1 MTRTT
6 HTSLDVWQEKTYQ
19 RLLEHRCGSKLIRFV
34 DRIHEVHVN
43 EKSPKGYRWSRERF
57 TKIQATTRPD
67 FLWPEI
73 RIGMSKAATKK
84 QKQEW
89 TRNQSLITLERK
101 MEAAMPCK
109 MDTRKRARKPQ
120 ETAASECTDS
130 HKKTMYAC
138 NWRIF
143 QSLLTNCIDM
153 LVCGTNRKTRLSVVG
168 QQTCK
173 SSHKMDSGL

>member
-1 MTRTT
+1 M
-6 HTSLDVWQEKTYQ
+6 
-19 RLLEHRCGSKLIRFV
+19 

-57 TKIQATTRPD
+57 TKIQATTRLD

-89 TRNQSLITLERK
+89 TTNQSLITLERK

-138 NWRIF
+138 IVEAHE
-143 QSLLTNCIDM
+143 ST
-153 LVCGTNRKTRLSVVG
+153 RKRLESTLPRYHEDHIAEKG
-168 QQTCK
+168 SIQ
-173 SSHKMDSGL
+173 